1 MIARL
6 LRIGAVVIALPVLFD
21 ISQRVGEAQGHPPLP
36 GILVALGV
44 LSLLFLVRAAVSEA
58 AGSSVSTPQKDF
70 LWGLGI
76 GGVVTILGRVLGITG

>member
-6 LRIGAVVIALPVLFD
+6 LRIGALMVALPVLFD
-21 ISQRVGEAQGHPPLP
+21 LSQRVGEAQGNPPLP

-44 LSLLFLVRAAVSEA
+44 LSFLFLVRAAVTEA
-58 AGSSVSTPQKDF
+58 AGASVSTPQKDL

-76 GGVVTILGRVLGITG
+76 GGVFTILGRVLGITG

>member
-6 LRIGAVVIALPVLFD
+6 LRIAAVLTALPILFE
-21 ISQRVGEAQGHPPLP
+21 ISQRVGEAQGNPPLP

-44 LSLLFLVRAAVSEA
+44 LSFLFLVRAAVSEA
-58 AGSSVSTPQKDF
+58 AGVAVSTPQKDL